1 MAGEMPPRKGTK
13 RSAKVF
19 ILEKKGISTI
29 PCGDQEYCIYA
40 IFARAQFLGL
50 IAVIYLFF

>member
-19 ILEKKGISTI
+19 ILEKQGISTI